1 MYRFPILEERHF
13 SMNIYILLLISLVLF
28 LVGNTFYVAVK
39 KYEEDED
46 FARGVDTFSIMD
58 LILGLLLSI
67 SRKFSSH
74 RYHNVILKFASF
86 LLGVFILGLLVLSW
100 RIFTLFE

>member
-1 MYRFPILEERHF
+1 
-13 SMNIYILLLISLVLF
+13 MNIYILLLISLVLF